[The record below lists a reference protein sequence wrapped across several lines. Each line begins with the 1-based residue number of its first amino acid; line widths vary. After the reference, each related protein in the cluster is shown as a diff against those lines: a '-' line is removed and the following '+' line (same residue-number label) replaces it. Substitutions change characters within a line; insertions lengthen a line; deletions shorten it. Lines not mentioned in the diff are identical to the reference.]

1 MELKVRES
9 FDDGNPTGAGTGV
22 GATVAVAI
30 VADGPPE
37 ILEVTADDDDDDDAA
52 ARFRRAATELEAN
65 FFASVALVGS

>member
-22 GATVAVAI
+22 GAAVAVAI

-37 ILEVTADDDDDDDAA
+37 ILEVTADDDDDDAA